1 MTRLRIAASVF
12 ALAVTTAAV
21 LAVAGSAAPG
31 KEAQVLGSADV
42 SLADP
47 VLEELAI
54 ASMASSTDAGTQHY
68 GPFASSS
75 PDSGTCGNDWA
86 QDTFDRFFT
95 VKQNPDGTYRVY
107 EQFKNGSFI
116 TTEPPTGL
124 FFSPGAC
131 DSSDGTPPALLVA
144 GIVGTMHGYLTF
156 TVMGSEDPDAS
167 CAGTPSPCETT
178 SGFFTEFFP
187 GALVTTDAY
196 FFHYAGYDGANKA
209 LVIHEWKNA
218 SCNRGGNHGDIATTT
233 VGVVVPFPVDVC
245 P

>member
-1 MTRLRIAASVF
+1 MRRLRFAAAVF
-12 ALAVTTAAV
+12 ALAATTSAV

-31 KEAQVLGSADV
+31 RDTLGSADV
-42 SLADP
+42 SFADP
-47 VLEELAI
+47 VQEELAI
-54 ASMASSTDAGTQHY
+54 ASVASSTDPGTQHY

-86 QDTFDRFFT
+86 QDTFDRDFT

-107 EQFKNGSFI
+107 EQFKNGSFV
-116 TTEPPTGL
+116 TTGPPT

-131 DSSDGTPPALLVA
+131 DSSDGTPPGLLVP

-156 TVMGSEDPDAS
+156 TVIGSENPNAS
-167 CAGTPSPCETT
+167 CAGSPSPCETT
-178 SGFFTEFFP
+178 SGFFAEFFP
-187 GALVTTDAY
+187 GGLVTTDAY
-196 FFHYAGYDGANKA
+196 FFHYAGYDGSNQA

-233 VGVVVPFPVDVC
+233 VGFLPPATFAVC